1 MNDIDMVMQEDRTL
15 PIQDDQ
21 RVGDVVAGARPA
33 ADGEVRI
40 GHVVSVSGAQVVAM
54 LESQSDPDA
63 AASPQIGALVKMFTP
78 QGIVFGLV
86 SGLAAPIP
94 AKTADEE
101 VKIVEMELLGELRR
115 NAERNC
121 DVFERGVSS
130 FPALGDGIFETTK
143 DELQQVYAPP
153 TASPVRV
160 GMLHQDR
167 SLPAHVLM
175 DDLLGKH
182 FAVLGSTGCG
192 KSCAVTLLLKRML
205 EHHPNGH
212 ILLLDVHNEYAAA
225 FVDKAEVLDPKSLE
239 LPYWLFN
246 FEEMREVVIGSDS
259 EDREAKSAILESL
272 ILAAKQGFAKNQDK
286 ARTFTVDTPVPY
298 RTGDMMRLLEDA
310 LGKLD
315 RTHQS
320 SAFHWIK
327 ARLEML
333 QGDRRYGFMFPGLA
347 VQDNMAKI
355 LSRIFR
361 IPVAGKPISIIDLSS
376 VPSEIVNV
384 VVSLLCRMTF
394 DFALWSNRAI
404 PILLVCEEAHRYVPA
419 SSNSGFEPT
428 KRALTRIAME
438 GRKYGI
444 SLGIV
449 SQRPADIS
457 PRILSQCSTIFAMR
471 LANQKDQEFVLA
483 ALPELARSIVG
494 ALPSLRNREAIAVG
508 EGLPVPM
515 RLCFDALDKKD
526 RPHGAP
532 ANFSTAWNFDL
543 VDPSA
548 MNELI
553 ERWRQLRR

>member
-1 MNDIDMVMQEDRTL
+1 MQEDRAE
-15 PIQDDQ
+15 PIAID
-21 RVGDVVAGARPA
+21 RAGGETAAKPGVNPA
-33 ADGEVRI
+33 PSPAPANGEKRI
-40 GHVVSVSGAQVVAM
+40 GHVVSVSGSQVVVM
-54 LESQSDPDA
+54 LEGA
-63 AASPQIGALVKMFTP
+63 AEESGSPQIGGLVKMHTP
-78 QGIVFGLV
+78 QAISYGLV

-94 AKTADEE
+94 GKNANDE
-101 VKIVEMELLGELRR
+101 VKIAEVELLGEARWS
-115 NAERNC
+115 AEKSSEH
-121 DVFERGVSS
+121 FERGVSS
-130 FPALGDGIFETTK
+130 FPALGDAVFETTK
-143 DELQQVYAPP
+143 DDLQQVYAPP
-153 TASPVRV
+153 SASPVRI

-175 DDLLGKH
+175 DDMLGKH

-192 KSCAVTLLLKRML
+192 KSCAVALLLKRML

-212 ILLLDVHNEYAAA
+212 VLLLDVHNEYAAA
-225 FVDKAEVLDPKSLE
+225 FGNKAEVLDPKSLE

-246 FEEMREVVIGSDS
+246 FEEMREVVIGSDA
-259 EDREAKSAILESL
+259 EDRDAKSAILESL
-272 ILAAKQGFAKNQDK
+272 ILAAKQGYTKHSDQS
-286 ARTFTVDTPVPY
+286 RTFTVDTPVPY
-298 RTGDMMRLLEDA
+298 RTGDMMRLLDDA

-315 RTHQS
+315 RTHQT

-333 QGDRRYGFMFPGLA
+333 QSDRRYGFMFPGLA

-355 LSRIFR
+355 LSRLFR

-376 VPSEIVNV
+376 VPSEVTNV

-428 KRALTRIAME
+428 KRALARIAME

-483 ALPELARSIVG
+483 ALPESARSIVG

-515 RLCFDALDKKD
+515 RLCFDTLDKKE

-548 MNELI
+548 MNDLI
-553 ERWRQLRR
+553 NRWRTQRR